1 MQTLKHA
8 VLGAALALWGH
19 SALAAAPVKVGIA
32 LDISG
37 PFAAAG
43 AEARAGFDLAIEQLG
58 GTLGGVPAEF
68 LQTDFAGNPEQVNQ
82 LGSRYLQRDRVDFFT
97 GPIASNAALAAG
109 PALFAARVPYVSSN
123 PGPSQFAGKQC
134 NRYFFAQYQNDT
146 FDEAAGVVANQAG
159 YRNMVILAP
168 NYPAGRD
175 HLGGFKRTY
184 QGKVADEIY
193 TKVGQIDYAAELAH
207 IRSAR
212 PDAVFIF
219 LPGAMGINF
228 IKQYTAAGL
237 QGIPLLAPGF
247 SADEDVMHAV
257 GDAMLGLQNTSHWA
271 HDLDN
276 PANRAFVAAFR
287 QKYDGRYPSI
297 YAASAYDVI
306 MALDAAVRQV
316 GGKVSDR
323 EAVAAALARADY
335 PSVRG
340 GFRYGS
346 NQYPIQDY
354 HLRVIEKDAD
364 GRMTNVLRGAILQD
378 HQDAYV
384 GDCKLP

>member
-1 MQTLKHA
+1 MYKLKHA
-8 VLGAALALWGH
+8 LACATLALCGM
-19 SALAAAPVKVGIA
+19 AAHAADPIKVGIA

-37 PFAAAG
+37 PFAALG
-43 AEARAGFDLAIEQLG
+43 AEARDGFNLAIAQLDSK
-58 GTLGGVPAEF
+58 LGGVDTQF

-82 LGSRYLQRDRVDFFT
+82 LVARYLQREKIDFFT
-97 GPIASNAALAAG
+97 GPIGSNAALAAG
-109 PALFAARVPYVSSN
+109 PALFAAKVPYLSNN

-146 FDEAAGVVANQAG
+146 YDEAAGVVANQAG
-159 YRNMVILAP
+159 YANMVILAP

-184 QGKVADEIY
+184 TGKVVDEIY
-193 TKVGQIDYAAELAH
+193 TKVGQIDYAAEIAQ

-228 IKQYTAAGL
+228 IKQYVAAGL
-237 QGIPLLAPGF
+237 KDVPLVAPGF

-257 GDAMLGLQNTSHWA
+257 GDAMLGLRNTAHWA

-276 PANRAFVAAFR
+276 PANAAFVKAFR
-287 QKYDGRYPSI
+287 EKYDGRYPSV
-297 YAASAYDVI
+297 YAAMAYDVV
-306 MALDAAVRQV
+306 MAMDAAVRQA
-316 GGKVSDR
+316 GGKVDDR
-323 EAVAAALARADY
+323 AAVLAALAKAEYD
-335 PSVRG
+335 SVRG
-340 GFRYGS
+340 AFRYGV
-346 NQYPIQDY
+346 NQYPVQNY
-354 HLRVIEKDAD
+354 YLRVVDKDD
-364 GRMTNVLRGAILQD
+364 SGRMTNVLKGVVLEN

-384 GDCKLP
+384 GECKMS